1 MEGSSWILW
10 APVQDTEMA
19 QISLKRSGFIR
30 EGFRYQDLIAIER
43 LLELYRDPD
52 AYKWI
57 SVEAEEKDVD
67 GIDDVVV
74 CRNDGLFEM
83 TQVKFAVDPSNPA
96 SALSWNWLLE
106 RRGRGKSKLKRW
118 FDTTL
123 RHLNAGTLAVAKLRT
138 DRIPDAE
145 FSCSL
150 VDGRI
155 DFDKLSTQTKDRLER
170 EVGSEA
176 DLRSFFAAFEFSH
189 SELHI
194 DEFEDQLR
202 RKVLHDT
209 DDAGWALFCKQ
220 IASWAVRKGEPG
232 GDGRIRHV
240 HLQQAFSSDRPRP
253 LPQNFLV
260 PGSYQVPDAAF
271 DEAFLARVTGGDG
284 ITVLWGPPGRG
295 KSTYLSHCVDRLDRE
310 SILCIRHH
318 YFLSLDDYAQ
328 GRFHV
333 QAIARS
339 LEHQLGEFMPAEARR
354 TLDIAAMINGA
365 ARTLAKEGRRL
376 VVVIDG
382 LDHVWR
388 DNRDLEH
395 MNELFAGL
403 VPTGE
408 NVHLVVGTQKVA
420 IDALPTALLQAVPI
434 ERWTELP
441 PMSVQAVRS
450 WTRSQDEAG
459 RLRLREMPDRD
470 AERRSVADALHAIS
484 SGLPLH
490 LIYSFESLVRSGN
503 EIDLAVVKALPSC
516 PTGDI
521 RDYYRRFVER
531 ATAGARRTL
540 HLLAGLH
547 FGPPRSA
554 FAHIVADGRP
564 ADLIAEFSHLLEFRE
579 ADVTA
584 FHGSLFAFMRELDDH
599 DAIFAEQVG
608 LVVKWLREAAPP
620 YWRDAWLWVTQAQAG
635 DPNDLIS
642 GPDRSWTIE
651 FLSKGYPIEQVISI
665 LGHAETAAFEA
676 LNLPSLLRLRSAKI
690 RLLNGPEFQT
700 QDWHLFPEI
709 AISLTDDPI
718 PLALHRTVLRNAPS
732 ALLPFLVEASVP
744 EVRPRFGEAVVEEI
758 RERFARG
765 PKEDVHDPGH
775 SQELSDAFAR
785 TVVHINARKRQ
796 LVEWT
801 EKNGITDATITR
813 YARTANRIGER
824 SKVLEVAEE
833 VAGVSFDRELFT
845 ALALE
850 GLGPGKRAKLKGS
863 EHPPTRVL
871 AILKGEM
878 PTGQHRRSDL
888 TKAIDSGPDPGDV
901 WSAPI
906 GPILRKAYFDCLAA
920 RLDGHHQEPWSSY
933 TANPKTEHV
942 ADALLALESLA
953 GFVATSWTEGQRWP
967 TLAEFFGALELEE
980 PERLTFEMDRQFV
993 CVRSALAEIAVDH
1006 VLLGVAVD
1014 ASRTIGPEDLR
1025 AVEAHAFWSDAL
1037 WIHVATE
1044 RRLPIHSQDAAR
1056 VIVER
1061 EMARLDETRQETNE
1075 STDEATKLALFA
1087 SDSGLTDLGR
1097 QLLERA
1103 LGFLL
1108 GYGWRKD
1115 SFAYEALSTLEM
1127 LIVRGDADAGRWLLE
1142 IAPAIDAILDFTDGK
1157 GTCGARSFLHK
1168 LVLKAD
1174 PDRAAACLEALIEG
1188 DDWHYASELLE
1199 SSPREGIGA
1208 DRGGQELLASFVTPS
1223 ERRALLRSMKDRPE
1237 NKASLLAAQ
1246 RTAGVTMAE
1255 ERKRDLRERK
1265 EDSGTPM
1272 PKERRSPPDP
1282 LAYPPGELAAYVA
1295 ELDAKRYWSTSRGYV
1310 SGWLEAWADRG
1321 RVSEAL
1327 DDLWSFTAGTRL
1339 DLHIGEALDVAA
1351 KMALE
1356 HRGRSEAFE
1365 WLVRAQVTR
1374 NSWSSHYTSASEATA
1389 RFAFVA
1395 VEFRERWQEFLR
1407 RTSRSALGFRR
1418 EGGHLSVGY
1427 ERLVEFLLA
1436 VGEVELAK
1444 ACTRSIVDI
1453 LLAETS
1459 TMQFPTPVWAG

>member
-1 MEGSSWILW
+1 
-10 APVQDTEMA
+10 MA
-19 QISLKRSGFIR
+19 KIRLKKSGFIR
-30 EGFRYQDLIAIER
+30 EGFRYQDLIAIDR
-43 LLELYRDPD
+43 LLELYRDPK
-52 AYKWI
+52 AYAWI
-57 SVEAEEKDVD
+57 SVEAEDSRVD
-67 GIDDVVV
+67 GIDDVVA
-74 CRNDGLFEM
+74 CRSDGLLEL

-96 SALSWNWLLE
+96 SALNWNWLLE
-106 RRGRGKSKLKRW
+106 RKGRGKSKLKRW
-118 FDTTL
+118 FETTL
-123 RHLNAGTLAVAKLRT
+123 RHLDAGTLAIAQLRT
-138 DRIPDAE
+138 DRTPDAD
-145 FSCSL
+145 FAHSL
-150 VDGRI
+150 AGRKI
-155 DFDKLSTQTKDRLER
+155 KYEKLSSATRSRLES
-170 EVGSEA
+170 EVGGEA
-176 DLRSFFAAFEFSH
+176 DLRRFFAAFEFSH
-189 SELHI
+189 SEQHI
-194 DEFEDQLR
+194 DDLEDQLR

-209 DDAGWALFCKQ
+209 DDAGWALFCKRV
-220 IASWAVRKGEPG
+220 ASWAVRKGEPG

-240 HLQQAFSSDRPRP
+240 HLQQAFSPDRPRP

-260 PGSYQVPDAAF
+260 PSSYEVPDAAF
-271 DEAFLARVTGGDG
+271 DQMFLARVTGGDG
-284 ITVLWGPPGRG
+284 VTVLWGPPGRG

-318 YFLSLDDYAQ
+318 YFLSLDDRAQ

-339 LEHQLGEFMPAEARR
+339 LEDQLGEYMPAEARR

-365 ARTLAKEGRRL
+365 ARTLAQEGRRL
-376 VVVIDG
+376 VVMIDG

-403 VPTGE
+403 LPNGE

-420 IDALPTALLQAVPI
+420 TDALPTALLQAVPI

-441 PMSVQAVRS
+441 SMSVEAVRS

-459 RLRLREMPDRD
+459 RLRLREMPNREV
-470 AERRSVADALHAIS
+470 ERRSVADALHSIS

-490 LIYSFESLVRSGN
+490 LIYSFESLVRSGD
-503 EIDLAVVKALPSC
+503 EVDPAVVKALPTC

-531 ATAGARRTL
+531 ATEGAKRTL

-547 FGPPRSA
+547 FGPPRA
-554 FAHIVADGRP
+554 GFAHIVADTRP
-564 ADLIAEFSHLLEFRE
+564 ADLIAEVSHLLEFRE

-599 DAIFAEQVG
+599 DAVFAEQVE
-608 LVVKWLREAAPP
+608 LVVEWLRDTAPP

-635 DPNDLIS
+635 EPKDLIER
-642 GPDRSWTIE
+642 PDRSWTIE
-651 FLSKGYPIEQVISI
+651 FLAKGYPIEQLISI
-665 LGHAETAAFEA
+665 LGHAEQAAFDA
-676 LNLPSLLRLRSAKI
+676 LDLPSLLRLRSAKI
-690 RLLNGPEFQT
+690 RALNGPEFQT
-700 QDWHLFPEI
+700 QDWHLLPEL

-718 PLALHRTVLRNAPS
+718 PLALHRTVLRDAPT

-744 EVRPRFGEAVVEEI
+744 EVRPRFAERVVEEI

-775 SQELSDAFAR
+775 SQELADAFAR
-785 TVVHINARKRQ
+785 TVVHIDARKRR

-801 EKNGITDATITR
+801 ERNGIIDATMTQ

-824 SKVLEVAEE
+824 SKVLDVAEE
-833 VAGVSFDRELFT
+833 VEGASFDRELFT

-850 GLGPGKRAKLKGS
+850 GLGPGKRANVKGS

-871 AILKGEM
+871 AVLKGEN
-878 PTGQHRRSDL
+878 PAGQHRRNDL
-888 TKAIDSGPDPGDV
+888 TKAIDGGPDPGDP

-906 GPILRKAYFDCLAA
+906 GPILRKAYFDSLAA
-920 RLDGHHQEPWSSY
+920 RLDGRRQEPWSSY
-933 TANPKTEHV
+933 SANPKTEHV
-942 ADALLALESLA
+942 AEALLALESLA
-953 GFVATSWTEGQRWP
+953 DFVATSWTEGKRWP
-967 TLAEFFGALELEE
+967 TLAEFFDALDLEE
-980 PERLTFEMDRQFV
+980 PERRTFHMERQFV
-993 CVRSALAEIAVDH
+993 GVRSALAEIAVDH
-1006 VLLGVAVD
+1006 VLLGLAVD
-1014 ASRTIGPEDLR
+1014 ASRTIGPQDLL
-1025 AVEAHAFWSDAL
+1025 AVETHAFWNDAL

-1044 RRLPIHSQDAAR
+1044 RRLPIHCRDAAR

-1061 EMARLDETRQETNE
+1061 EKARLEETRQETNE

-1087 SDSGLTDLGR
+1087 SDNGLTDLGR

-1115 SFAYEALSTLEM
+1115 PFAYEALSTLEM
-1127 LIVRGDADAGRWLLE
+1127 LIARGDADAGRWLLE
-1142 IAPAIDAILDFTDGK
+1142 IAPVIDAILDFTDGK
-1157 GTCGARSFLHK
+1157 GTRGARSSLHE

-1174 PDRAAACLEALIEG
+1174 PDRAAACLETLIED

-1199 SSPREGIGA
+1199 SVPREEMGA

-1223 ERRALLRSMKDRPE
+1223 ERRALLRSTKGRPV
-1237 NKASLLAAQ
+1237 NRAPLLAAQ
-1246 RTAGVTMAE
+1246 RTTGVTMAD
-1255 ERKRDLRERK
+1255 ERERDRRERK

-1282 LAYPPGELAAYVA
+1282 LAFPPGQLAAYVA
-1295 ELDAKRYWSTSRGYV
+1295 ELDARRFWSTSRGHV
-1310 SGWLEAWADRG
+1310 SGWLEAWADRD
-1321 RVSEAL
+1321 RVGEAL

-1351 KMALE
+1351 GMALE

-1395 VEFRERWQEFLR
+1395 EHFRDKWQEFLR

-1436 VGEVELAK
+1436 VGEVDLAK
-1444 ACTRSIVDI
+1444 ACTRSIIDI

-1459 TMQFPTPVWAG
+1459 TMRFPTPDWAG